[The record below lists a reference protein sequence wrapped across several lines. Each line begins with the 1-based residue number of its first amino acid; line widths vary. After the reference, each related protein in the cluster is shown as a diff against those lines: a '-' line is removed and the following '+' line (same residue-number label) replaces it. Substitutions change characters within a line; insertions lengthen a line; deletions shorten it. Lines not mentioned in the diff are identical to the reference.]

1 MNKLSIFFNNKFV
14 LTSLFI
20 YFIGIFSLSRTF
32 MGIYILGYRIGE
44 ISMLFS
50 MILFIFG
57 ILQFNSKILKK
68 NLDLS
73 FYIVSFLLLISFII
87 FVFFN
92 GSFTNLYSYKSSTY
106 IWSIGYLFFGIIFS
120 KFVNIKIKFLNPFLF
135 LLIFLYFYS
144 IYGISDGLQM
154 FLLRYSDKFEY
165 HKGSDLVIM
174 FTAIFYLINRI
185 YENKHRAFEL
195 LMIFSALYT
204 PLMIFKSR
212 SGFAAFLIFLI
223 FEFLYLKKNIKF
235 DPKRSIYLLI
245 LCTAILLQSLF
256 IVNKNGLIE
265 IDEIP
270 QNVDILVEKRKVAL
284 NVKGIEVEK
293 PFLFIENKRLYS
305 GDGNLN
311 WRIQIWQDVISDLNK
326 EGKILT
332 GFNFNQKFDA
342 MDDPFRSGND
352 GTNENVHNFL
362 INVLGRGGLTHLF
375 LYLYLFFSLFKKLK
389 QKYNLFYF
397 GFPIAIV
404 LTSLFDAS
412 MENSHFPLIFY
423 FVLGVILNLKINK
436 EI

>member
-1 MNKLSIFFNNKFV
+1 MNKLNSFFNNKFL
-14 LTSLFI
+14 LTGIFI
-20 YFIGIFSLSRTF
+20 YFFGIFSLSRTF
-32 MGIYILGYRIGE
+32 MGIYILGFRIGE
-44 ISMLFS
+44 LSMLFS
-50 MILFIFG
+50 LILFIFG
-57 ILQFNSKILKK
+57 MLQFNSEIFKK

-73 FYIVSFLLLISFII
+73 FFIASHLLLISFII

-106 IWSIGYLFFGIIFS
+106 IWSIGYLFFGIVFS
-120 KFVNIKIKFLNPFLF
+120 KFVDIKIKYLFPFLL
-135 LLIFLYFYS
+135 LLIFLYLYS
-144 IYGISDGLQM
+144 IYGISDDLQM
-154 FLLRYSDKFEY
+154 FLLRYADKFEY

-185 YENKHRAFEL
+185 YKNKNRAFEL
-195 LMIFSALYT
+195 FIIFSALYA

-223 FEFLYLKKNIKF
+223 FEFLYLKKNILF
-235 DPKRSIYLLI
+235 NSKRLTYLLI
-245 LCTAILLQSLF
+245 LCLGILLQSLF
-256 IVNKNGLIE
+256 IVNKNGLIDIE
-265 IDEIP
+265 EIP
-270 QNVDILVEKRKVAL
+270 QNVDILVDKRKVAL
-284 NVKGIEVEK
+284 NVKGIEVKK
-293 PFLFIENKRLYS
+293 PFLFIENNRLYS

-311 WRIQIWQDVISDLNK
+311 WRIQIWQDVVSDLNK
-326 EGKILT
+326 EGKIFT

-362 INVLGRGGLTHLF
+362 INVFGRGGLIHLF
-375 LYLYLFFSLFKKLK
+375 LYLYLFFSLLKKLK
-389 QKYNLFYF
+389 HKHNFYYL
-397 GFPIAIV
+397 GFPISII

-423 FVLGVILNLKINK
+423 FVLGVILNLKKNK

>member
-1 MNKLSIFFNNKFV
+1 MNKLNSFFNNKFL
-14 LTSLFI
+14 LTGIFI
-20 YFIGIFSLSRTF
+20 YFFGIFSLSRTF
-32 MGIYILGYRIGE
+32 MGIYILGFRIGE
-44 ISMLFS
+44 LSMLFS
-50 MILFIFG
+50 LILFIFG
-57 ILQFNSKILKK
+57 MLQFNSEIFKK

-73 FYIVSFLLLISFII
+73 FFIASHLLLISFII

-106 IWSIGYLFFGIIFS
+106 IWSIGYLFFGIVFS
-120 KFVNIKIKFLNPFLF
+120 KFVDIKIKFLFPFLF
-135 LLIFLYFYS
+135 LLIFLYLYS
-144 IYGISDGLQM
+144 VYGISDNLQL
-154 FLLRYSDKFEY
+154 FLLRYTDKFEY

-174 FTAIFYLINRI
+174 FAAIFYLINRI
-185 YENKHRAFEL
+185 YENKNRAFEL
-195 LMIFSALYT
+195 LIIFSSLYF

-223 FEFLYLKKNIKF
+223 FEYIYLKKNILF
-235 DPKRSIYLLI
+235 DSKRSIYLLI
-245 LCTAILLQSLF
+245 FCTIILLQSLF
-256 IVNKNGLIE
+256 IVNKNGLIDIE
-265 IDEIP
+265 EIP
-270 QNVDILVEKRKVAL
+270 QNIDILAEKRKKAL

-293 PFLFIENKRLYS
+293 PLLFIENNRLYS

-311 WRIQIWQDVISDLNK
+311 WRIQIWQDIISDLNK
-326 EGKILT
+326 EDKIFT

-362 INVLGRGGLTHLF
+362 INVIGRGGLIHLF
-375 LYLYLFFSLFKKLK
+375 LYLYLFFSLLKKLK
-389 QKYNLFYF
+389 HKHSFDYL
-397 GFPIAIV
+397 GFPISII

-423 FVLGVILNLKINK
+423 FVLGVILNLKKNK